1 MNVKNFATATVTL
14 LTGVL
19 GLGSAFAQSSPVV
32 RPQAVIVNPAP
43 TELRLSVALNKPGAN
58 PLYLE
63 GENLKISVN
72 VNQDAY
78 VYVFDLQ
85 PGGAITVLLPNGFP
99 GGQQPFL
106 RAGETRTFPGANDK
120 YQLNIQAPF
129 GPEKIFAIAS
139 KNPLNLSGIV
149 PQVQSGNF
157 VNATVQGS
165 EGLARPLAV
174 VVTPLPPTDW
184 TTAFVDFTTAARAV
198 AVTNGN
204 LAVSSNAP
212 NSSVLVDGTLV
223 GDAPVT
229 VAAVPGSHSVRVSA
243 PGYQDANFNVNVNA
257 GQTTSVNARLVA
269 LQQNG
274 TLQILAP
281 NGSNVYV
288 DNRLIAN
295 GNITGVATA
304 GNHTVRV
311 TQEGFSEFNQT
322 VNVNVGQTTVVD
334 ARNLQPVVTNGSLRI
349 NTQPGAQVFI
359 NNQFVG
365 QVSGSSAELP
375 LAAGQYALTVRLD
388 GYRDFQQNV
397 VVSGGR
403 VTVVNANLQ
412 PVATTGTLSIVNS
425 VRGASVFINGQM
437 VGKIGNN
444 GSLSIKNLPAGTHEL
459 VVVAA
464 GYRAF
469 VQSFTIN
476 GGQTTTVVAS
486 LLRL

>member
-1 MNVKNFATATVTL
+1 MNVKNFAAATVTL
-14 LTGVL
+14 FTGAF
-19 GLGSAFAQSSPVV
+19 GLGSAFAQSQPVV

-43 TELRLSVALNKPGAN
+43 TELKVLVGLNKPGAN

-78 VYVFDLQ
+78 VYVFNIQ
-85 PGGAITVLLPNGFP
+85 STGAITVLLPNGFP

-106 RAGETRTFPGANDK
+106 RAGETRTFPGTNDK

-129 GPEKIFAIAS
+129 GQEKIFALAS
-139 KNPLNLSGIV
+139 KNPLNLSGII

-165 EGLARPLAV
+165 DGLARPLAV

-184 TTAFVDFTTAARAV
+184 TTAFVDFTTARP
-198 AVTNGN
+198 VTNGT
-204 LAVSSNAP
+204 LAVTSNAP
-212 NSSVLVDGTLV
+212 NSSVLVDGTLI
-223 GDAPVT
+223 GTAPVS
-229 VAAVPGSHSVRVSA
+229 VAAVPGAHTVRVSA
-243 PGYQDANFNVNVNA
+243 PGFQDRDFNVNVNA
-257 GQTTSVNARLVA
+257 GQTTAVNARLTA

-288 DNRLIAN
+288 DNRLVAN
-295 GNITGVATA
+295 GSITGIATA

-311 TQEGFSEFNQT
+311 TLDGFSDFNQT

-334 ARNLQPVVTNGSLRI
+334 ARNMQATVTNGTLRI
-349 NTQPGAQVFI
+349 NTQPGAEVYV
-359 NNQFVG
+359 NGQFQG
-365 QVSGSSAELP
+365 NVSGSSAELP
-375 LAAGQYALTVRLD
+375 LAAGQYAITVRLA
-388 GYRDFQQNV
+388 GFRDFQQNV
-397 VVSGGR
+397 VISGGR
-403 VTVVNANLQ
+403 VTVVNANMQ
-412 PVATTGTLSIVNS
+412 AVVTNGTLNIVNS
-425 VRGASVFINGQM
+425 VRGASVYINGQL

-444 GSLSIKNLPAGTHEL
+444 GTFNVRNLPAGTHEL
-459 VVVAA
+459 VVVAP

-469 VQSFTIN
+469 VQAFTIN

>member
-1 MNVKNFATATVTL
+1 MNVKNFTAATVTL
-14 LTGVL
+14 FAGVF
-19 GLGSAFAQSSPVV
+19 GLGSAFAQSQPIV

-43 TELRLSVALNKPGAN
+43 TELKVSVALNKAGAN

-78 VYVFDLQ
+78 VYVFNIQ
-85 PGGAITVLLPNGFP
+85 STGAITVLLPNGFP

-106 RAGETRTFPGANDK
+106 RAGETRTFPGSGDK

-129 GPEKIFAIAS
+129 GQEKIFALAS
-139 KNPLNLSGIV
+139 KNPLNLSGII
-149 PQVQSGNF
+149 PQVQTGNF

-184 TTAFVDFTTAARAV
+184 TTAFVDFTTARPV
-198 AVTNGN
+198 SNGT
-204 LAVSSNAP
+204 LAITSNAP
-212 NSSVLVDGTLV
+212 NSSVLVDGTLI
-223 GDAPVT
+223 GNAPVS
-229 VAAVPGSHSVRVSA
+229 VAAVPGSHTIRISA
-243 PGYQDANFNVNVNA
+243 PGYGDYNQTVNVNA
-257 GQTTSVNARLVA
+257 GQTTAVNARLNA

-281 NGSNVYV
+281 NGSSVFV
-288 DNRLIAN
+288 DNRLVAN
-295 GNITGVATA
+295 GSITGVATA
-304 GNHTVRV
+304 GNHAIRV
-311 TQEGFSEFNQT
+311 TLDGYSDFNQT

-334 ARNLQPVVTNGSLRI
+334 ARNLQAIVTNGTLRI
-349 NTQPGAQVFI
+349 NSQSGAEVYV
-359 NNQFVG
+359 NGQFQG
-365 QVSGSSAELP
+365 NLTGSSAELP
-375 LAAGQYALTVRLD
+375 LAAGQYAITVRLA

-412 PVATTGTLSIVNS
+412 AVATNGNLSIVNS
-425 VRGASVFINGQM
+425 VRGASVFINGQL

-444 GSLSIKNLPAGTHEL
+444 GSLLVKNLPAGTHEL

-464 GYRAF
+464 GYRGF
-469 VQSFTIN
+469 VQAFTIN

>member
-1 MNVKNFATATVTL
+1 MNVKNFAAATVTL

-19 GLGSAFAQSSPVV
+19 GFGSAFAQSSPVV

-43 TELRLSVALNKPGAN
+43 TELKVSVALNKAGAN

-78 VYVFDLQ
+78 VYVFNIQ
-85 PGGAITVLLPNGFP
+85 STGAITVLLPNGFP

-106 RAGETRTFPGANDK
+106 RAGETRTFPGTNDK

-129 GPEKIFAIAS
+129 GQEKIFALAS
-139 KNPLNLSGIV
+139 KNPLNLSGII

-174 VVTPLPPTDW
+174 VVTPLQPTDW
-184 TTAFVDFTTAARAV
+184 TTAFVDFTTARP
-198 AVTNGN
+198 VTNGT
-204 LAVSSNAP
+204 LAISSNAP

-223 GDAPVT
+223 GNAPVT
-229 VAAVPGSHSVRVSA
+229 VAAVPGAHSVRVSA
-243 PGYQDANFNVNVNA
+243 PGFQDANFNVNVNA

-288 DNRLIAN
+288 DNRLVAN
-295 GNITGVATA
+295 GSITGVATA

-311 TQEGFSEFNQT
+311 TQEGFSDFNQT

-334 ARNLQPVVTNGSLRI
+334 ARNLQQVVTNGSLRI
-349 NTQPGAQVFI
+349 NTLPGAQVFI

-365 QVSGSSAELP
+365 SVTDSSAELP

-412 PVATTGTLSIVNS
+412 PIATTGTLNIVNS
-425 VRGASVFINGQM
+425 VRGASVFINGQL

-444 GSLSIKNLPAGTHEL
+444 GSLSVKNLPAGTHEV
-459 VVVAA
+459 VVVAP

-469 VQSFTIN
+469 VQAFTIN
-476 GGQTTTVVAS
+476 GGQVTTVVAS

>member
-1 MNVKNFATATVTL
+1 MNVKNFAAATVTL

-19 GLGSAFAQSSPVV
+19 GFGSAFAQSSPVV

-43 TELRLSVALNKPGAN
+43 TELKVSVALNKAGAN

-78 VYVFDLQ
+78 VYVFNIQ
-85 PGGAITVLLPNGFP
+85 STGAITVLLPNGFP

-106 RAGETRTFPGANDK
+106 RAGETRTFPGTNDK

-129 GPEKIFAIAS
+129 GQEKIFALAS
-139 KNPLNLSGIV
+139 KNPLNLSGII

-184 TTAFVDFTTAARAV
+184 TTAFVDFTTARP
-198 AVTNGN
+198 VTNGS
-204 LAVSSNAP
+204 LAISSNAP

-223 GDAPVT
+223 GNAPVT
-229 VAAVPGSHSVRVSA
+229 VAAVPGAHSVRVSA
-243 PGYQDANFNVNVNA
+243 PGFQDANFNVNVNA

-288 DNRLIAN
+288 DNRLVAN
-295 GNITGVATA
+295 GSITGVATA

-311 TQEGFSEFNQT
+311 TQEGFSDFNQT

-349 NTQPGAQVFI
+349 NTLPGAQVFI

-365 QVSGSSAELP
+365 SVTDSSAELP

-412 PVATTGTLSIVNS
+412 PIATTGTLNIVNS
-425 VRGASVFINGQM
+425 VRGASVFINGQL

-444 GSLSIKNLPAGTHEL
+444 GSLSVKNLPAGTHEV
-459 VVVAA
+459 VVVAP

-469 VQSFTIN
+469 VQAFTIN
-476 GGQTTTVVAS
+476 GGQVTTVVAS

>member
-19 GLGSAFAQSSPVV
+19 GFGSAFAQSSPVV

-43 TELRLSVALNKPGAN
+43 TELKVSVALNKAGAN

-78 VYVFDLQ
+78 VYVFNIQ
-85 PGGAITVLLPNGFP
+85 STGAITVLLPNGFP

-106 RAGETRTFPGANDK
+106 RAGETRTFPGTNDK

-129 GPEKIFAIAS
+129 GQEKIFALAS
-139 KNPLNLSGIV
+139 KNPLNLSGII

-184 TTAFVDFTTAARAV
+184 TTAFVDFTTARP
-198 AVTNGN
+198 VTNGT
-204 LAVSSNAP
+204 LAISSNAP

-223 GDAPVT
+223 GNAPVT
-229 VAAVPGSHSVRVSA
+229 VAAVPGAHSVRVSA
-243 PGYQDANFNVNVNA
+243 PGFQDANFNVNVNA

-288 DNRLIAN
+288 DNRLVAN
-295 GNITGVATA
+295 GSITGVATA

-311 TQEGFSEFNQT
+311 TQEGFSDFNQT

-349 NTQPGAQVFI
+349 NTLPGAQVFI

-365 QVSGSSAELP
+365 SVTDSSAELP

-412 PVATTGTLSIVNS
+412 PIATTGTLNIVNS
-425 VRGASVFINGQM
+425 VRGASVFINGQL

-444 GSLSIKNLPAGTHEL
+444 GSLSVKNLPAGTHEV
-459 VVVAA
+459 VVVAP

-469 VQSFTIN
+469 VQAFTIN
-476 GGQTTTVVAS
+476 GGQVTTVVAS

>member
-1 MNVKNFATATVTL
+1 MNVKNFTAATVTL
-14 LTGVL
+14 FAGVF
-19 GLGSAFAQSSPVV
+19 GLGSAFAQSQPVV

-43 TELRLSVALNKPGAN
+43 TELKVAVALNKAGAN

-63 GENLKISVN
+63 GENLKVSVN

-78 VYVFDLQ
+78 VYVFNIQ
-85 PGGAITVLLPNGFP
+85 STGAITVLLPNGFP

-106 RAGETRTFPGANDK
+106 RAGETRTFPGTNDK

-129 GPEKIFAIAS
+129 GQEKIFALAS
-139 KNPLNLSGIV
+139 KNPLNLSGII
-149 PQVQSGNF
+149 PQVQTGNF

-184 TTAFVDFTTAARAV
+184 TTAFVDFTTARPV
-198 AVTNGN
+198 SNGT
-204 LAVSSNAP
+204 LAITSNAP
-212 NSSVLVDGTLV
+212 NSSVLVDGTLI
-223 GDAPVT
+223 GTAPVS
-229 VAAVPGSHSVRVSA
+229 VAAVPGAHTVRVSA
-243 PGYQDANFNVNVNA
+243 PGYQDGNYSVNVNA
-257 GQTTSVNARLVA
+257 GQTTAVNARLTAV
-269 LQQNG
+269 QQNG

-281 NGSNVYV
+281 NGSSVYV
-288 DNRLIAN
+288 DNRLVAN
-295 GNITGVATA
+295 GSITGIATA

-311 TQEGFSEFNQT
+311 TLDGYSDFNQT

-334 ARNLQPVVTNGSLRI
+334 ARNLQAIVTNGTLRI
-349 NTQPGAQVFI
+349 NSQSGAEVYI
-359 NNQFVG
+359 NGQFQG
-365 QVSGSSAELP
+365 NLTGSSAELP
-375 LAAGQYALTVRLD
+375 LAAGQYAVTVRLA

-412 PVATTGTLSIVNS
+412 AVVTNGTLNIVNS
-425 VRGASVFINGQM
+425 VRGANVFINGQL

-464 GYRAF
+464 GYRGF
-469 VQSFTIN
+469 VQEFTIN

>member
-1 MNVKNFATATVTL
+1 MNVKNFAAATVTL

-19 GLGSAFAQSSPVV
+19 GFGSAFAQSSPVV

-43 TELRLSVALNKPGAN
+43 TELKVSVALNKAGAN

-78 VYVFDLQ
+78 VYVFNIQ
-85 PGGAITVLLPNGFP
+85 STGAITVLLPNGFP

-106 RAGETRTFPGANDK
+106 RAGETRTFPGTNDK

-129 GPEKIFAIAS
+129 GQEKIFALAS
-139 KNPLNLSGIV
+139 KNPLNLSGII

-184 TTAFVDFTTAARAV
+184 TTAFVDFTTARP
-198 AVTNGN
+198 VTNGT
-204 LAVSSNAP
+204 LAISSNAP

-223 GDAPVT
+223 GNAPVT
-229 VAAVPGSHSVRVSA
+229 VAAVPGAHSVRVSA
-243 PGYQDANFNVNVNA
+243 PGFQDANFNVNVNA

-288 DNRLIAN
+288 DNRLVAN
-295 GNITGVATA
+295 GSITGVATA

-311 TQEGFSEFNQT
+311 TQEGFSDFNQT

-349 NTQPGAQVFI
+349 NTLPGAQVFI

-365 QVSGSSAELP
+365 SVTDSSAELP

-412 PVATTGTLSIVNS
+412 PIATTGTLNIVNS
-425 VRGASVFINGQM
+425 VRGASVFINGQL

-444 GSLSIKNLPAGTHEL
+444 GSLSVKNLPAGTHEV
-459 VVVAA
+459 VVVAP

-469 VQSFTIN
+469 VQAFTIN
-476 GGQTTTVVAS
+476 GGQVTTVVAS

>member
-1 MNVKNFATATVTL
+1 MNVKNFAAATVTL
-14 LTGVL
+14 LTGVF
-19 GLGSAFAQSSPVV
+19 GLGSAFAQSQPVV

-43 TELRLSVALNKPGAN
+43 TELKVSVALNKPGAN

-63 GENLKISVN
+63 GENLKVSVN

-78 VYVFDLQ
+78 VYVFDIQ
-85 PGGAITVLLPNGFP
+85 PTGEITVLLPNGFP

-106 RAGETRTFPGANDK
+106 RAGETRTFPGSGDK

-139 KNPLNLSGIV
+139 KNPLNLSGII
-149 PQVQSGNF
+149 PQVTTGNF

-174 VVTPLPPTDW
+174 VVTPLPPSDW
-184 TTAFVDFTTAARAV
+184 TTAFVDFTTARPV
-198 AVTNGN
+198 SNGTLAVT
-204 LAVSSNAP
+204 SNAP
-212 NSSVLVDGTLV
+212 NSSVLVDGTLI
-223 GDAPVT
+223 GSAPVS
-229 VAAVPGSHSVRVSA
+229 VAAVPGSHTIRISA
-243 PGYQDANFNVNVNA
+243 PGYSDYNQTVNVNA
-257 GQTTSVNARLVA
+257 GQTTAVNARLNA

-281 NGSNVYV
+281 NGSSVFV
-288 DNRLIAN
+288 DNRLVAN
-295 GNITGVATA
+295 GSITGVATA
-304 GNHTVRV
+304 GNHAIRV
-311 TQEGFSEFNQT
+311 TLDGYSDFNQT

-334 ARNLQPVVTNGSLRI
+334 ARNLQAIVTNGTLRI
-349 NTQPGAQVFI
+349 NSQSGAEVYV
-359 NNQFVG
+359 NGQFQG
-365 QVSGSSAELP
+365 NLTGSSAELP
-375 LAAGQYALTVRLD
+375 LAAGQYAVTVRLA

-397 VVSGGR
+397 VVTGGR

-412 PVATTGTLSIVNS
+412 AVVTNGNLNIVNS
-425 VRGASVFINGQM
+425 VRGANVFIDGQL

-444 GSLSIKNLPAGTHEL
+444 GAFSQKNLAAGTHEL
-459 VVVAA
+459 VIVAA
-464 GYRAF
+464 GYRGF
-469 VQSFTIN
+469 VQEFTIN

>member
-1 MNVKNFATATVTL
+1 MNVKNFAAATVTL

-19 GLGSAFAQSSPVV
+19 GFGSAFAQSSPVV

-43 TELRLSVALNKPGAN
+43 TELKVSVALNKAGAN

-78 VYVFDLQ
+78 VYVFNIQ
-85 PGGAITVLLPNGFP
+85 STGAITVLLPNGFP

-106 RAGETRTFPGANDK
+106 RAGETRTFPGTNDK

-129 GPEKIFAIAS
+129 GQEKIFALAS
-139 KNPLNLSGIV
+139 KNPLNLSGII

-184 TTAFVDFTTAARAV
+184 TTAFVDFTTARP
-198 AVTNGN
+198 VTNGT
-204 LAVSSNAP
+204 LAISSNAP

-223 GDAPVT
+223 GNAPVT
-229 VAAVPGSHSVRVSA
+229 VAAVPGAHSVRVSA
-243 PGYQDANFNVNVNA
+243 PGFQDANFNVNVNA

-288 DNRLIAN
+288 DNRLVAN
-295 GNITGVATA
+295 GSITGVATA

-311 TQEGFSEFNQT
+311 TQEGFSDFNQT

-334 ARNLQPVVTNGSLRI
+334 ARNLQQVVTNGSLRI
-349 NTQPGAQVFI
+349 NTLPGAQVFI

-365 QVSGSSAELP
+365 SVTDSSAELP

-412 PVATTGTLSIVNS
+412 PIATTGTLNIVNS
-425 VRGASVFINGQM
+425 VRGASVFINGQL
-437 VGKIGNN
+437 VGKIGNT
-444 GSLSIKNLPAGTHEL
+444 GSLSVKNLPAGTHEV
-459 VVVAA
+459 VVVAP

-469 VQSFTIN
+469 VQAFTIN
-476 GGQTTTVVAS
+476 GGQVTTVVAS

>member
-1 MNVKNFATATVTL
+1 MNVKNFAAATVTL

-19 GLGSAFAQSSPVV
+19 GFGSAFAQSSPVV

-43 TELRLSVALNKPGAN
+43 TELKVSVALNKAGAN

-78 VYVFDLQ
+78 VYVFNIQ
-85 PGGAITVLLPNGFP
+85 STGAITVLLPNGFP

-106 RAGETRTFPGANDK
+106 RAGETRTFPGTNDK

-129 GPEKIFAIAS
+129 GQEKIFALAS
-139 KNPLNLSGIV
+139 KNPLNLSGII

-184 TTAFVDFTTAARAV
+184 TTAFVDFTTARP
-198 AVTNGN
+198 VTNGT
-204 LAVSSNAP
+204 LAISSNAP

-223 GDAPVT
+223 GNAPVT
-229 VAAVPGSHSVRVSA
+229 VAAVPGAHSVRVSA
-243 PGYQDANFNVNVNA
+243 PGFQDANFNVNVNA

-288 DNRLIAN
+288 DNRLVAN
-295 GNITGVATA
+295 GSITGVATA

-311 TQEGFSEFNQT
+311 TQEGFSDFNQT

-349 NTQPGAQVFI
+349 NTLPGAQVFI

-365 QVSGSSAELP
+365 SVTGSSAELP

-412 PVATTGTLSIVNS
+412 PIATTGTLNIVNS
-425 VRGASVFINGQM
+425 VRGASVFINGQL

-444 GSLSIKNLPAGTHEL
+444 GSLSVKNLPAGTHEV
-459 VVVAA
+459 VVVAP

-469 VQSFTIN
+469 VQAFTIN
-476 GGQTTTVVAS
+476 GGQVTTVVAS